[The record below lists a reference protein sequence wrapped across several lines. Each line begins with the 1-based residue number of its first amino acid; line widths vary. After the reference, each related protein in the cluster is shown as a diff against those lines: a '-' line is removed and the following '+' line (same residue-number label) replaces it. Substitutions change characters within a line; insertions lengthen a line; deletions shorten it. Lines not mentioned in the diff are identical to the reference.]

1 MRIPTLPLLLSLPF
15 TALATPTCPDW
26 PADRARQ
33 ELTALDTQL
42 TAWNQAY
49 HLEGHSPVAD
59 ELYDQALAERGRLGR
74 CFPSVA
80 GSPPEALG
88 GAGGKQVHPVPQ
100 TGLDKLADANALA
113 RWMRGR
119 EDLWVQPKVDGVAVT
134 LVYQD
139 GRLAQAISR
148 GDGRQGEDWTARARQ
163 LPAIPAEL
171 PGQAGRQI
179 LQGELYWKRP
189 GHVQA
194 RAGGQGARGRV
205 AGLMARQRLRDEDA
219 AGIGLFVWDWPGGPP
234 GMAARLDRLAQLGL
248 DDTRRL
254 THPVR
259 SAAEVEQWREQ
270 WYRSPLPFASD
281 GIVVRQGRAPAPHT
295 WEPQPPH
302 WAVAWKYPF
311 AQALAEV
318 RRVEFR
324 IGRTGRITPL
334 LHLEPVTLEDRRIQR
349 VGLGSLAR
357 WRALDVRPGDRIAVA
372 LAGLTIPRVD
382 KVVTRAADR
391 PALAAP
397 DPALFH
403 ALSCWTPDAAC
414 RSQFLA
420 RLDWLSGKQGLDMR
434 GIGAGTWEHLLE
446 AGKLTGLLD
455 WLDLES
461 AALDALPGFSQ
472 TRSQAFHTARQQ
484 ALRKPFAD
492 WLKAL
497 GAPPGHG
504 GARGDDW
511 SRLAALDEAGWRQRP
526 GVGAKRAAQLRAFFH
541 HPQVMALAARL
552 ESAGV
557 DGFAPA
563 Q

>member
-1 MRIPTLPLLLSLPF
+1 
-15 TALATPTCPDW
+15 
-26 PADRARQ
+26 
-33 ELTALDTQL
+33 LTTLDTQL

-59 ELYDQALAERGRLGR
+59 ELYDQALAERDRLSR
-74 CFPSVA
+74 CFPTGA
-80 GSPPEALG
+80 GAPPDPLD
-88 GAGGKQVHPVPQ
+88 GAGGKQLHPVPQ
-100 TGLDKLADANALA
+100 TGLDKLADASALA

-139 GRLAQAISR
+139 GHLAQAISR

-163 LPAIPAEL
+163 LPAVPTEL
-171 PGQAGRQI
+171 PGLAGRQV

-194 RAGGQGARGRV
+194 QAGGQGARGRV
-205 AGLMARQRLRDEDA
+205 AGLMARQRLSEEDA

-234 GMAARLDRLAQLGL
+234 EMTARLDRLAQLGL

-254 THPVR
+254 TRPVH
-259 SAAEVEQWREQ
+259 SAAEVKKLREQ

-281 GIVVRQGRAPAPHT
+281 GIVVRQGRAPAPRT
-295 WEPQPPH
+295 WEPRPPH

-349 VGLGSLAR
+349 VGLGSLER
-357 WRALDVRPGDRIAVA
+357 WQALDVRPGDRVAVA

-382 KVVTRAADR
+382 AVVTRAVER
-391 PALAAP
+391 PALDVP

-403 ALSCWTPDAAC
+403 PLSCWTPEAMC
-414 RSQFLA
+414 RPQFLA

-434 GIGAGTWEHLLE
+434 GIGAGTWEQLLS
-446 AGKLTGLLD
+446 AGTLEGLLD
-455 WLDLES
+455 WLDLETTR
-461 AALDALPGFSQ
+461 LDTVPGFSH
-472 TRSQAFHTARQQ
+472 TRSQAFHEARER
-484 ALRKPFAD
+484 ALRRPFAD

-497 GAPPGHG
+497 GAPPGLTVAEG
-504 GARGDDW
+504 ENWRA
-511 SRLAALDEAGWRQRP
+511 LAALDEVDWRQRP
-526 GVGAKRAAQLRAFFH
+526 GVGPKRAAQLKAFFH
-541 HPQVMALAARL
+541 HPQVADLAARL
-552 ESAGV
+552 GAAGV
-557 DGFAPA
+557 EGFAPA

>member
-1 MRIPTLPLLLSLPF
+1 MRTPALLLLLTFPVTIF
-15 TALATPTCPDW
+15 ATPTCPDW
-26 PADRARQ
+26 PANKARQ

-59 ELYDQALAERGRLGR
+59 ELYDQALAERDRLGR
-74 CFPSVA
+74 CFPTVA
-80 GSPPEALG
+80 GAPPDPLD
-88 GAGGKQVHPVPQ
+88 GAGGKQLHPVPQ

-163 LPAIPAEL
+163 LPAVPTEL
-171 PGQAGRQI
+171 PGLAGQQV

-189 GHVQA
+189 GHAQA
-194 RAGGQGARGRV
+194 QAGGQGARGRV
-205 AGLMARQRLRDEDA
+205 AGLMARQRLSDEDA

-234 GMAARLDRLAQLGL
+234 DMAARLDRLAQLGL
-248 DDTRRL
+248 NDSRRL
-254 THPVR
+254 TRPVR
-259 SAAEVEQWREQ
+259 SAAEVEQLREQ
-270 WYRSPLPFASD
+270 WYRLPLPFASD

-295 WEPQPPH
+295 WEPRPPH

-349 VGLGSLAR
+349 VGLGSLER
-357 WRALDVRPGDRIAVA
+357 WQALDVRPGDRVAVA

-382 KVVTRAADR
+382 AVVTRAAER
-391 PALAAP
+391 PALGAP

-403 ALSCWTPDAAC
+403 PLSCWTPEAMC
-414 RSQFLA
+414 RPQFLA

-434 GIGAGTWEHLLE
+434 GIGAGTWEQLLQ
-446 AGKLTGLLD
+446 AGKLEGLLD
-455 WLDLES
+455 WLDLETS
-461 AALDALPGFSQ
+461 SLDTVPGFSQ
-472 TRSQAFHTARQQ
+472 TRSRAFREARERV
-484 ALRKPFAD
+484 LRRPFAD

-497 GAPPGHG
+497 GAPPGHIV
-504 GARGDDW
+504 AEEEDW
-511 SRLAALDEAGWRQRP
+511 RALAALDEADWRQRP
-526 GVGAKRAAQLRAFFH
+526 GVGPKRAAQLKAFFH
-541 HPQVMALAARL
+541 HPQVADLAARL
-552 ESAGV
+552 GTAGV
-557 DGFAPA
+557 EGFAPA

>member
-1 MRIPTLPLLLSLPF
+1 MPRLCLLLALISPAF
-15 TALATPTCPDW
+15 TLAFPHCPDW
-26 PADRARQ
+26 PADKARQ
-33 ELTALDTQL
+33 ELTTLDTQL

-59 ELYDQALAERGRLGR
+59 ELYDQALAERDRLGR
-74 CFPSVA
+74 CFPTGA
-80 GSPPEALG
+80 GAPPDPLD
-88 GAGGKQVHPVPQ
+88 GAGGKKLHPVPQ
-100 TGLDKLADANALA
+100 TGLDKLADASALA

-139 GRLAQAISR
+139 GHLAQAISR

-163 LPAIPAEL
+163 LPAVPTEL
-171 PGQAGRQI
+171 PGLAGRQV

-194 RAGGQGARGRV
+194 QSGGQGGRGRV
-205 AGLMARQRLRDEDA
+205 AGLMARQRLSEEDA

-234 GMAARLDRLAQLGL
+234 EMTARLDRLAQLGL

-254 THPVR
+254 TRPVH
-259 SAAEVEQWREQ
+259 SAAEVEKLREQ

-281 GIVVRQGRAPAPHT
+281 GIVVRQGRAPAPRT
-295 WEPQPPH
+295 WEPRPPH

-349 VGLGSLAR
+349 VGLGSLEG
-357 WRALDVRPGDRIAVA
+357 WQALDVRPGDRIAVA

-382 KVVTRAADR
+382 AVVTRAAER
-391 PALAAP
+391 TALDVP

-403 ALSCWTPDAAC
+403 PLSCWTPEAMC
-414 RSQFLA
+414 RPQFLA

-434 GIGAGTWEHLLE
+434 GIGAGTWEQLLQ
-446 AGKLTGLLD
+446 AGKLEGLLD
-455 WLDLES
+455 WLDLETTR
-461 AALDALPGFSQ
+461 LDTVPGFSHA
-472 TRSQAFHTARQQ
+472 RSQAFHEARER
-484 ALRKPFAD
+484 ALRRPFAD

-497 GAPPGHG
+497 GAPPGHTVAEG
-504 GARGDDW
+504 ENWRA
-511 SRLAALDEAGWRQRP
+511 LAALDEVDWRQRP
-526 GVGAKRAAQLRAFFH
+526 GVGPKRAAQLKAFFH
-541 HPQVMALAARL
+541 HPQVADLAARL
-552 ESAGV
+552 GAAGV
-557 DGFAPA
+557 EGFAPA